1 MSLACTAAAAAVVAA
16 SHTACPLPLP
26 QEIEQ
31 AQQELQKAQIA
42 ADIQI
47 ARAKQEAS
55 IIREQAAATA
65 KTVLLSNSAALQAVQ
80 QRLASNAAAYAS
92 VKSSL
97 GLTQEDLLSY
107 IWLDLVREAATK
119 GADITAALNAP
130 SALAV

>member
-1 MSLACTAAAAAVVAA
+1 MLLRLPLALAA
-16 SHTACPLPLP
+16 S

-31 AQQELQKAQIA
+31 ATQELQKAQIA

-65 KTVLLSNSAALQAVQ
+65 KTVLLSNTAALQAVQ
-80 QRLASNAAAYAS
+80 QRLAANAAAYAS

-119 GADITAALNAP
+119 GADITAALSAP
-130 SALAV
+130 SALAG